1 MDKLTSELQRLHF
14 LPDQPPSGG
23 QQALGLAFTRAA
35 DWHRVAELCR
45 AVQEELELP
54 APAVSIDGEGYQLW
68 FSLAEAVDAGSVAA
82 FYDGLHRRY
91 LADLPD
97 SRLRRGLPATLPP
110 WQLPGDERWAAFI
123 DPGMGS
129 MFVGE
134 PWLDLPPNRNQ
145 QADLL
150 AGCRR
155 IGKTDFM
162 RALALLQPQAAPA
175 IHDTAAPA
183 STLSMRGEFTDPR
196 QFLLAV
202 MNDPQ
207 TSAELRIDAAKAL
220 LPYIG
225 NTPLNNGQA

>member
-14 LPDQPPSGG
+14 LSDQPPSGG

-68 FSLAEAVDAGSVAA
+68 FSLAEAVATDETAC
-82 FYDGLHRRY
+82 FLDGLQHGY
-91 LADLPD
+91 LADLAD
-97 SRLRRGLPATLPP
+97 SRLRRGLPSQPP
-110 WQLPGDERWAAFI
+110 PCQLPGDDRWAAFI

-150 AGCRR
+150 AGCQR
-155 IGKTDFM
+155 IGKADFM
-162 RALALLQPQAAPA
+162 RALALLQPLADPA
-175 IHDTAAPA
+175 VHDTAGKASAPA
-183 STLSMRGEFTDPR
+183 STLSLRGEFTDPR

-207 TSAELRIDAAKAL
+207 ASAEQRIDAAKAL

-225 NTPLNNGQA
+225 NAP